1 MCSSYAELMDTLL
14 FFSRK
19 SLWEKWTVQM
29 KASYFFQTDKISSV
43 EVRINRE
50 KNAELQEETA
60 TLIQKLVEV

>member
-1 MCSSYAELMDTLL
+1 
-14 FFSRK
+14 
-19 SLWEKWTVQM
+19 M